1 MKKTIEQQ
9 LLQVT
14 RDIKKLVSLRDTG
27 IQCQSNL
34 DQKYWKRDE
43 LVRKQK
49 EKKE

>member
-27 IQCQSNL
+27 LRCQSNL
-34 DQKYWKRDE
+34 DQKYWERDE

>member
-9 LLQVT
+9 LLEVSWE
-14 RDIKKLVSLRDTG
+14 IKQLATLRDTG
-27 IQCQSNL
+27 LRCQPNL
-34 DQKYWKRDE
+34 DQKYWERDE